1 MKQLTNKAIGALLS
15 VVMVLT
21 AVITPLTAAAA
32 CDHSYVSSV
41 VKLATEGTDGT
52 IKKVCSKCGN
62 TVTETMKA
70 KIDSVDFTPNGNFK
84 YGNSRS
90 GVGATLEDTPA
101 SDKSYDF
108 IKDFGGIA
116 NDPSAAEHNSK
127 VFKQK
132 WWELTQDGDNK
143 NIEIPVFFPEGVFY
157 FSQSFALDYWDNAAY
172 DYWGAFFFDGV
183 KDKTILVM
191 DDTTTTDTGF
201 FTNPVYDW
209 TGAHKH
215 PLEDYNWQLG
225 YTRQWNT
232 FNGTF
237 QDITFMPK
245 SYYEKGEISKT
256 LNFIDGGTNVTKEE
270 DKNNNVA
277 IRLYGFKMYNCTVKG
292 FNSLFVSCSS
302 LTAPYLSNNTF
313 EDFADA
319 AFVACSF
326 VDPKITNNIF
336 KAAGYKIESGY
347 VPSVFIASSNNLETS
362 LCAAVISNNKLY
374 NMQFWGESH
383 SMGSRKNSTG
393 SGNDISLFTNN
404 ECERV
409 YGIKGI
415 ESVTLNKFSD
425 CSKADMRKYLSSLGE
440 VSSTFENSYFF
451 VIESSQTTNS
461 YSSNDMTGTY
471 LVSPDAREV
480 IENEYKFKNVQ
491 VDYLTKH
498 TTNDSESYTNKNID
512 FSMFQL
518 QYVPANYFYNGT
530 TLNLNGKAVYVG
542 YVESSNFQR
551 NYFGMT
557 SLFDA
562 DGNEVGYHE
571 ESLPSLSEWQKATT
585 GGVSVSFLD
594 DGSAKLKITSN
605 LKETEV
611 LTRLFE
617 NYNVNTVY
625 SVSYSDDLQVIK
637 GDLTD
642 AFAWVSSRSNE
653 NGQFIGGTNIT
664 LLSNLKDCNIFS
676 PKNHFGIEI
685 ANQDLR
691 DGRISIKISC
701 NASASNPVEIIIPN
715 ISLKAYDG
723 FATGADLEEVKK
735 TDMAVD
741 YSSSGADYDE
751 VYGSIAKAT
760 GYGKTAE
767 FEKVYF
773 DETYGSLRKT
783 SSGTQDDTNAIQ
795 TALDAIKDTNKEL
808 VFEEGTYNVT
818 GTLTLQGN
826 CTYHIRGLGKV
837 VLTNTSAPS
846 LFTQKGIGDVSGYIV
861 NVSTTT
867 AAYAYPTPNASKFN
881 IFSNMKFKN
890 FIIDKSYL
898 GGCYSVFNNCLLDTF
913 IFQGGFLSKASR
925 TFNGSQVTNSL
936 ITDCY
941 CHVGWVD
948 SEVPSDE
955 GKTDAGFLFYNT
967 GFVNSTYSNVWSEFM
982 RFSNTEWYENNNY
995 PETHSLISGSLLDYT
1010 TEIRLGYGDI
1020 AIGNANYHASTQS
1033 LRWNDK
1039 GITSPGYDMETRS
1052 VGTYHISSGSTVI
1065 GCNYTDN
1072 TEISPT
1078 IYFEGETT
1086 KRSSNG
1092 KIAFKDITIFG
1103 NIYTSE
1109 AEKANFVFSYEGKL
1123 ALITPRLD
1131 VDLDTCAYLNID
1143 TKNSTGNYIDF
1154 SSVAFYSNG
1163 DKLTSGSL
1171 YDDPEWLIP
1180 GMKVYDCNVSG
1191 FTAYDSSATN
1201 NIGIVSP
1208 SGKKIDAKMLSTD
1221 MITYSSGK
1229 IEWNNGYWNAPE
1241 VIVKDG
1247 DHELCYGVDYI
1258 IVGQGRNFGSKAN
1271 TKIFG
1276 IGKYTGVLAIPS
1288 TVTTHNIADC
1298 NVTLAYTSMTY
1309 TGSQLTPAVTKVN
1322 YRGTVLKEGTDYT
1335 VSYGENINGVGTVF
1349 ITSTGDE
1356 SSKFSGKTAAY
1367 FNISDGNTHNF
1378 VASVTP
1384 ATCTEDG
1391 YTTYTCSGEDCGQS
1405 YKADYV
1411 FAVGHQTKKVVKTA
1425 ATCMISGIANIVCT
1439 VCGQITDTEKI
1450 NASGHKYKNVYV
1462 APTCTEDGYIAK
1474 QCAICGSFSEKKTK
1488 KATNHPNTHTEI
1500 TEGTCTTGEIT
1511 RTICNDCGAVVSTK
1525 EGSKKADNHSYEGT
1539 MKTPATCTED
1549 GLMVDAVCKL
1559 CGATAAEVVLP
1570 ATGHNVEKWA
1580 ENSGIET
1587 GTCTNCGKVLV
1598 NSVYTWDFTDE
1609 TAGEYDFKD
1618 IISKSS
1624 FRSTGA
1630 NNSAGLGDYG
1640 AYNYTWSKENKR
1652 LAYSA
1657 TTKDITSMPSAAMI
1671 LETPA
1676 GETPSRFELS
1686 ADYMGSNAPGVVLA
1700 ESNKTVL
1707 GVNVMSSNN
1716 SLCIYTK
1723 TKNSTDKFGSSS
1735 PTERKYI
1742 SNFFPD
1748 GTASVT
1754 YSVEVINDNT
1764 FSVTVTSYNIFG
1776 EQSGVKTA
1784 VISGG
1789 KYSSA
1794 DLNLNKSDKFT
1805 PVFGV
1810 FNSDTT
1816 GFKVGTPYTVSTIKA
1831 VYNTDETFNPEL
1843 GDADGDGSV
1852 TLDDAIRIARASV
1865 NLVTITG
1872 KCAVAADVNGDGKID
1887 IIDALLVARKCSGV
1901 ISEFPAKKS

>member
-1 MKQLTNKAIGALLS
+1 MKRITNKLTSAVLS
-15 VVMVLT
+15 VIMALSVFV
-21 AVITPLTAAAA
+21 VPFTAAAA
-32 CDHSYVSSV
+32 CDHNYVSSV
-41 VKLATEGTDGT
+41 TKLATDGVDGT
-52 IKKVCSKCGN
+52 IKKVCSKCGD
-62 TVTETMKA
+62 TATETMKA
-70 KIDSVDFTPNGNFK
+70 KIDSVDFTPNGNFE
-84 YGNSRS
+84 YGNTRS

-116 NDPSAAEHNSK
+116 NDPSAAEHNSWA
-127 VFKQK
+127 FKQK

-143 NIEIPVFFPEGVFY
+143 NVEIHVFFPEGVFY
-157 FSQSFALDYWDNAAY
+157 FSQSFALDYWDNDAY
-172 DYWGAFFFDGV
+172 DAWGIFFFDGV
-183 KDKTILVM
+183 KDKTTLVV
-191 DDTTTTDTGF
+191 DDTTTTDKGF

-209 TGAHKH
+209 TGAHTN

-225 YTRQWNT
+225 YTRQFAT
-232 FNGTF
+232 FNGTL

-245 SYYEKGEISKT
+245 SYYETGKISS
-256 LNFIDGGTNVTKEE
+256 LNFIDGGTNVTTEAN
-270 DKNNNVA
+270 KNNNIA
-277 IRLYGFKMYNCTVKG
+277 LRLYGFKMYNCTVKG

-319 AFVACSF
+319 AFVASSF

-336 KAAGYKIESGY
+336 KAAGYKTESGY
-347 VPSVFIASSNNLETS
+347 VPSVFIASSNNLATS
-362 LCAAVISNNKLY
+362 LCAAIISNNKLY

-415 ESVTLNKFSD
+415 ESVTLNKFND
-425 CSKADMRKYLSSLGE
+425 CSKEDMRKYLSSLGE
-440 VSSTFENSYFF
+440 VSSSFENSDFF

-471 LVSPDAREV
+471 LVSPEAREV

-491 VDYLTKH
+491 IDYLTKH
-498 TTNDSESYTNKNID
+498 TTSDSESYTNKNID

-530 TLNLNGKAVYVG
+530 TLNLNGKAVYIG

-571 ESLPSLSEWQKATT
+571 ESLPSLSEWQKAAT

-605 LKETEV
+605 LKEAEV

-664 LLSNLKDCNIFS
+664 LLSNLKDRNIFS
-676 PKNHFGIEI
+676 PKNHFGVEI

-715 ISLKAYDG
+715 ISLKVYDG

-751 VYGSIAKAT
+751 VFASIAKAT
-760 GYGKTAE
+760 GYGETNKI
-767 FEKVYF
+767 EKVYF
-773 DETYGSLRKT
+773 DEVYGHLKT
-783 SSGTQDDTNAIQ
+783 TSNGENDYTTALQ
-795 TALDAIKDTNKEL
+795 TALDDIKANGKEL
-808 VFEEGTYNVT
+808 ILKDGEYNVT
-818 GTLTLQGN
+818 GSLALQGG
-826 CTYHIRGLGKV
+826 CTYRIRGLGKV
-837 VLTNTSAPS
+837 LLTNSAAPS
-846 LFTQKGIGDVSGYIV
+846 LFTQKGTGDVSGYIV
-861 NVSTTT
+861 NVSTTPY
-867 AAYAYPTPNASKFN
+867 AYAYAKPASSELN
-881 IFSNMKFKN
+881 IFSNMRLKN

-898 GGCYSVFNNCLLDTF
+898 GGAYSVFNNCKLDTF
-913 IFQGGFLSKASR
+913 IFQGGYLSKATR
-925 TFNGSQVTNSL
+925 TFNGSYVTNSL

-948 SEVPSDE
+948 SENPADE
-955 GKTDAGFLFYNT
+955 GKTDAGTLFYNT
-967 GFVNSTYSNVWSEFM
+967 GFVNSTYRNVWSEFM
-982 RFSNTEWYENNNY
+982 RFANTEWYENNDY
-995 PETHSLISGSLLDYT
+995 PKTNSLISGSLLDYT

-1020 AIGNANYHASTQS
+1020 AIGNANYHASTQN

-1039 GITSPGYDMETRS
+1039 GITNPGYDMETRS

-1103 NIYTSE
+1103 NVYTDE
-1109 AEKANFVFSYEGKL
+1109 AKEANFVFSYEGKL

-1131 VDLDTCAYLNID
+1131 VDLDTCAYRNID

-1163 DKLTSGSL
+1163 DKLTAGSL

-1229 IEWNNGYWNAPE
+1229 AEWNKEYRNAPE

-1247 DHELCYGVDYI
+1247 DYELRYGIDYI
-1258 IVGQGRNFGSKAN
+1258 IVGQGRSFGSKAN

-1288 TVTTHNIADC
+1288 TVTTHNITDC
-1298 NVTLAYTSMTY
+1298 NVSLAYNSTTY

-1322 YRGTVLKEGTDYT
+1322 YRDTVLEEGTDYT

-1349 ITSTGDE
+1349 ITSTGNE
-1356 SSKFSGKTAAY
+1356 NSKFSGKTVAY
-1367 FNISDGNTHNF
+1367 FNINGGGTHNF
-1378 VASVTP
+1378 IASVTP
-1384 ATCTEDG
+1384 ATCTTDG
-1391 YTTYTCSGEDCGQS
+1391 YTTYTCTDDGCEQS

-1411 FAVGHQTKKVVKTA
+1411 PAKGHQTEKVTKTA
-1425 ATCMISGIANIVCT
+1425 ATCKMDGIANIVCT
-1439 VCGQITDTEKI
+1439 ICNQVIETEAIKT
-1450 NASGHKYKNVYV
+1450 SGHKYRNVYV
-1462 APTCTEDGYIAK
+1462 EPTCTTDGYIAK
-1474 QCAICGSFSEKKTK
+1474 KCAVCGSLSEKKVK
-1488 KATNHPNTHTEI
+1488 KATGHINTHTEVI
-1500 TEGTCTTGEIT
+1500 DGTCSTPQIT
-1511 RTICNDCGAVVSTK
+1511 NTICNDCGAITATK
-1525 EGSKKADNHSYEGT
+1525 EGSKNADNHSYEGT
-1539 MKTPATCTED
+1539 VQTPVTCTTD
-1549 GLMVDAVCKL
+1549 GLMVDATCKL
-1559 CGATAAEVVLP
+1559 CGATAAEITLP
-1570 ATGHNVEKWA
+1570 ATGHNVEKWT
-1580 ENSGIET
+1580 EDDGVRSGI
-1587 GTCTNCGKVLV
+1587 CLNCGKTVRESL
-1598 NSVYTWDFTDE
+1598 YTWDFTSE
-1609 TAGEYDFKD
+1609 TKGEYDFND
-1618 IISKSS
+1618 IISRST

-1630 NNSAGLGDYG
+1630 NNSAGVGDYG

-1657 TTKDITSMPSAAMI
+1657 TTANIVQMPAAALI

-1676 GETPSRFELS
+1676 GESPTHFELS
-1686 ADYMGSNAPGVVLA
+1686 ADTAGAAVPGVVLA
-1700 ESNKTVL
+1700 ESSKTIL
-1707 GVNVMSSNN
+1707 GINLIPSSS
-1716 SLCIYTK
+1716 SLCVYTK
-1723 TKNSTDKFGSSS
+1723 AKNGTDKFNPSS
-1735 PTERKYI
+1735 PTERKYLKDFI
-1742 SNFFPD
+1742 PD
-1748 GTASVT
+1748 ETGTVT
-1754 YSVEVINDNT
+1754 YAIDVINDNT
-1764 FSVTVTSYNIFG
+1764 FKITVTTYDIF
-1776 EQSGVKTA
+1776 EKVSQVKTA
-1784 VISGG
+1784 IISGG
-1789 KYSSA
+1789 KYDSA
-1794 DLNLNKSDKFT
+1794 DLSCGKTDKFT

-1810 FNSDTT
+1810 FNCDLT

-1831 VYNTDETFNPEL
+1831 AYSTDEEFSPEL
-1843 GDADGDGSV
+1843 GDADGNGTVDMN
-1852 TLDDAIRIARASV
+1852 DAVRVARADV
-1865 NLVTITG
+1865 GLVTITG
-1872 KCAVAADVNGDGKID
+1872 KCATAADVNGDSKITVA
-1887 IIDALLVARKCSGV
+1887 DALLITRKYLG
-1901 ISEFPAKKS
+1901 IIKEFPIKK